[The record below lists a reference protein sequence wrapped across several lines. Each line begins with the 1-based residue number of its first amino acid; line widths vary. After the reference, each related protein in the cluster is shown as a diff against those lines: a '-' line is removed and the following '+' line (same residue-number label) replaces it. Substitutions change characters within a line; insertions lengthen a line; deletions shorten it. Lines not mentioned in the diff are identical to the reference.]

1 VLTILG
7 CEKDMDRDYV
17 MVLTTTGS
25 EEEAEKISEELIEQN
40 IGACVQVYGPIKS
53 TYTWEGKMERSE
65 EWMCF
70 VKTSFDK
77 FSEVEKK
84 IKEVHSYENPEI
96 IALPIIDGSQE
107 YLKWIYEN
115 LSG

>member
-1 VLTILG
+1 
-7 CEKDMDRDYV
+7 MNPDYV

-40 IGACVQVYGPIKS
+40 LGACVQVYGPIKS
-53 TYTWEGKMERSE
+53 MYSWEGKIERSE

-70 VKTSFDK
+70 VKTSSDK
-77 FSEVEKK
+77 FSKIEDK

-107 YLKWIYEN
+107 YLKWLDEN
-115 LSG
+115 LS